1 MWVTTGKSVQ
11 ATPAQENGFM
21 TYIAPLDDMRFV
33 LDEIA
38 GLPGI
43 AELPGYGDATP
54 DLVDA
59 VLGEAGR
66 LATEVLAPLNHTGDR
81 EGLDFENGV
90 VRTPKGFREAYRQ
103 YVESGWNSLPFDRE
117 YGGQGLPWTVSTA
130 VTEMWNAANMSFALC
145 PLLNQGAVELLQ
157 THGTDE
163 QKRTYLTKLISGE
176 WTGTMNLTEPQAG
189 SDVGALKTKAERSGD
204 HYLITGQKIFI
215 TWGEHDCTDNIVH
228 LVLARLPDAPAGTK
242 GISLFIVPKFLVN
255 ADGSLGQRNDLRCV
269 SLEHKLG
276 INASP
281 TCVMAYGDD
290 DGAIGYL
297 VGEEN
302 KGMACMFTMMNNA
315 RLSVGVQGAA
325 IAERAYQQAAAFARE
340 RVQSRAIGSTNQK
353 GDPIIR
359 HPDVRRMLMTMRAA
373 TEAMRCLAYLNA
385 AEIDRANHHPDAQ
398 ACAKS
403 AARAELLTPITKGW
417 STEMGCTV
425 ASLGVQ
431 IHGGMGF
438 IEETGAAQH
447 YRDARILP
455 IYEGTTGIQA
465 LDLLSRKLL
474 RDGGEAVR
482 TLIAEM
488 LETLAEVAASDNQ
501 QVAAL
506 AAPTIEQ
513 VQLLADTTAALLK
526 TGSDDMITAA
536 AAATPY
542 LNLFGTVAGGWLLS
556 KSALI
561 AGGKLASGDG
571 NAEFFDA
578 KIKTAR
584 FYQANLLPQAG
595 GYAAAVAGADSVMA
609 LDEALF

>member
-1 MWVTTGKSVQ
+1 
-11 ATPAQENGFM
+11 
-21 TYIAPLDDMRFV
+21 
-33 LDEIA
+33 
-38 GLPGI
+38 
-43 AELPGYGDATP
+43 
-54 DLVDA
+54 
-59 VLGEAGR
+59 
-66 LATEVLAPLNHTGDR
+66 
-81 EGLDFENGV
+81 
-90 VRTPKGFREAYRQ
+90 
-103 YVESGWNSLPFDRE
+103 
-117 YGGQGLPWTVSTA
+117 
-130 VTEMWNAANMSFALC
+130 
-145 PLLNQGAVELLQ
+145 
-157 THGTDE
+157 
-163 QKRTYLTKLISGE
+163 
-176 WTGTMNLTEPQAG
+176 
-189 SDVGALKTKAERSGD
+189 
-204 HYLITGQKIFI
+204 
-215 TWGEHDCTDNIVH
+215 
-228 LVLARLPDAPAGTK
+228 
-242 GISLFIVPKFLVN
+242 
-255 ADGSLGQRNDLRCV
+255 
-269 SLEHKLG
+269 
-276 INASP
+276 
-281 TCVMAYGDD
+281 
-290 DGAIGYL
+290 
-297 VGEEN
+297 
-302 KGMACMFTMMNNA
+302 
-315 RLSVGVQGAA
+315 VQGAA

-398 ACAKS
+398 ARAKS

-595 GYAAAVAGADSVMA
+595 SYAAAVAGADSVMA